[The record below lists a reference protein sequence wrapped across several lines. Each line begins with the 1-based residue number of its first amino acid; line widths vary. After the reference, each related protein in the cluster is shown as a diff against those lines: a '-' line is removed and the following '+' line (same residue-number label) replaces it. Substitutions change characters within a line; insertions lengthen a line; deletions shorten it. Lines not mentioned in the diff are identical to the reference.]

1 MQVYINQTWEVG
13 SGTIVLSKGS
23 SLLLVVVLHSPTLLS
38 TWSRD
43 VFRIQLLYCDHA
55 PVLYLYIYMCYIYR

>member
-23 SLLLVVVLHSPTLLS
+23 ITSSSIALANFTLHVVT
-38 TWSRD
+38 
-43 VFRIQLLYCDHA
+43 
-55 PVLYLYIYMCYIYR
+55 